1 MFVHLHNHTEYSLL
15 DGASRIDEL
24 VDAAV
29 EQNMSA
35 LAITDHGV
43 LYGVTDFYR
52 KAREAGIHPVIGCEL
67 YVARRTRFDRE
78 AGKDENP
85 YHLVVL
91 AENETGYRN
100 LMHLV
105 SRAYIEGLYYKP
117 RCDREIIEKYS
128 EGLIALSG
136 CVAGEVPRLIL
147 GGQMEQARET
157 VRWYRDT
164 FGPDN
169 YFLEVQDHGL
179 SDEQRVNEVLVDL
192 AEEMGVG
199 LVATNDTHYLQ
210 RDDAAAHDV
219 LLCIQTA
226 KTVDEE
232 NRLQFPNDQFYLK
245 SEDEMRALFSDHP
258 EALENTGRIA
268 ERCQVDFDFSQLHL
282 PEFSIPD
289 QFEDARDYLTH
300 LCERGLQER
309 YADPDEKVWERLQ
322 YELDM
327 IQQMGYSSY
336 FLIVW
341 DFVRFAR
348 EQDIA
353 VGPGRGSAASSL
365 VSYVL
370 GITNIDP
377 IEYKLVFERFLN
389 PERVSMPDIDIDFC
403 YERRDEAID
412 YVVDKYGE
420 DCVAQIITFGTMA
433 ARAVI
438 RDVGRALNH
447 PYSQVD
453 EIAKMVPSQ
462 IGISLD
468 EAMEQASDLKK
479 AFNEDDDVRNI
490 IDIAGSLEGLP
501 RHASTHAAGVV
512 ITEQPLEE
520 YVPLQRMGDG
530 SIVTQFPM
538 GTLESLGLL
547 KMDFL
552 GLRTLTVIEEACSIV
567 EESTGQRLDIDEIPM
582 DDDSTLGLVARA
594 ETEGVFQ
601 LESDGMQDLLHD
613 LRPTS
618 FEDVIAAVALFR
630 PGPMEN
636 IPTFVHNK
644 HNPEDIE
651 YLHPDLEPILR
662 DTYGIMVYQEQV
674 MQVASVIAGFSLGE
688 ADILRRA
695 MGKKKPEVLE
705 SMKEKFIEGCQENGH
720 SKDVAVQ
727 LFGFIEKFADYG
739 FNRAHTAPY
748 ALLAYQTAYLK
759 ANYPVAF
766 MAALLTSVMGDSD
779 KVARYISECRRM
791 DIEVLPPDV
800 NRSGRNFA
808 AHDDRILFGLAAIRN
823 LGRPAIDAIVQER
836 DEGGEFLGVRDFFER
851 VDVKTLNKRAVE
863 CMILA
868 GAFDSLHPSRAR
880 LLAGYES
887 LLSSAASL
895 QRRREMGQVSL
906 FEVGGEDER
915 PSTDSEDDLPEAE
928 PLPTHER
935 LRHEKEMLGV
945 YLSAHPLDEWRD
957 ALREEVT
964 SDTEEL
970 QSLNRDSPVTLGG
983 LIVAQ
988 SRILTRRGETMAFI
1002 TLEDLAGQ
1010 VEVVVFPDVFSEYTD
1025 LLQDEEV
1032 VLVTGKVSHRGDEVS
1047 VIAEDLRRPDSCG
1060 KLYIFVDSDDEK
1072 LEQLRFVLREYTG
1085 DSAVYLCM
1093 PEQDRVILAG
1103 NAYRVAP
1110 DGKLFEAIDSVLG
1123 EGRVSYCPPAAQDD

>member
-1 MFVHLHNHTEYSLL
+1 MFVHLHNHSEYSLL

-24 VDAAV
+24 VNRAV
-29 EQNMSA
+29 ELEMPA

-43 LYGVTDFYR
+43 LYGATDFYR
-52 KAREAGIHPVIGCEL
+52 RAKEAGIHPVIGCEV
-67 YVARRTRFDRE
+67 YVARRSRFDRE
-78 AGKDENP
+78 VGKDDNP
-85 YHLVVL
+85 YHLVLL
-91 AENETGYRN
+91 AENQTGYRN

-105 SRAYIEGLYYKP
+105 SRAYTEGLYYKP
-117 RCDREIIEKYS
+117 RCDREIIEQYS
-128 EGLIALSG
+128 DGLIALSG
-136 CVAGEVPRLIL
+136 CVSGEVPQLIL
-147 GGQMEQARET
+147 QGQVDQARET
-157 VRWYRDT
+157 VQWYRDT

-169 YFLEVQDHGL
+169 YFLEIQDHGL
-179 SDEQRVNEVLVDL
+179 SREQQANEVLVEL
-192 AEEMGVG
+192 AEEMGIG
-199 LVATNDTHYLQ
+199 LVATNDTHYL
-210 RDDAAAHDV
+210 RREDAAAHDV

-226 KTVDEE
+226 KTVDDE

-245 SEDEMRALFSDHP
+245 SEEEMFELFSDHP
-258 EALENTGRIA
+258 QALDNTGRIA
-268 ERCQVDFDFSQLHL
+268 QRCQLDFDFSQLHL
-282 PEFSIPD
+282 PEFSIPGE
-289 QFEDARDYLTH
+289 FADATDYLTH
-300 LCERGLQER
+300 LCEEGLSER
-309 YADPDEKVWERLQ
+309 YPEADDRIRERMQ

-327 IQQMGYSSY
+327 IQEMGYSSY

-348 EQDIA
+348 EEGIA

-377 IEYKLVFERFLN
+377 IEFNLVFERFLN

-403 YERRDEAID
+403 YERRDEVID

-438 RDVGRALNH
+438 RDVGRALNKS
-447 PYSQVD
+447 YSEVD
-453 EIAKMVPSQ
+453 GIAKMVPTQ

-479 AFNEDDDVRNI
+479 IYNEDDEIRNV
-490 IDIAGSLEGLP
+490 IDIARSLEGLP

-512 ITEQPLEE
+512 ITERPLEE

-552 GLRTLTVIEEACSIV
+552 GLRTLTVIEETCSII
-567 EESTGQRLDIDEIPM
+567 EDSTGDPVCMEDIPM
-582 DDDSTLGLVARA
+582 DDENTLNLIARG

-613 LRPTS
+613 LMPTS

-651 YLHPDLEPILR
+651 YLHPKLEPILK

-674 MQVASVIAGFSLGE
+674 MQVASVMAGFSLGE

-705 SMKEKFIEGCQENGH
+705 SIKDKFIRGWPDNGH
-720 SKDVAVQ
+720 DESVAVK
-727 LFGFIEKFADYG
+727 LFGFIEKFANYG

-766 MAALLTSVMGDSD
+766 MAALLTSIMSDSD

-791 DIEVLPPDV
+791 GIEVLPPDV

-808 AHDDRILFGLAAIRN
+808 VDGDRILFSLAAIRN
-823 LGRPAIDAIVQER
+823 LGRPAIDAIVAER
-836 DEGGEFLGVRDFFER
+836 TDSGSFSSVRDFFNR
-851 VDVKTLNKRAVE
+851 VDAKTLNKRSVE

-868 GAFDSLHPSRAR
+868 GAFDSLQPSRAR

-895 QRRREMGQVSL
+895 QRRRETGQVSL
-906 FEVGGEDER
+906 FEVGGDDLQV
-915 PSTDSEDDLPEAE
+915 SGAGDDDLPKAD
-928 PLPTHER
+928 PLPTNER

-957 ALREEVT
+957 LIKEEAT
-964 SDTEEL
+964 CDAEQLKSMNQDT
-970 QSLNRDSPVTLGG
+970 PVTLGG
-983 LIVAQ
+983 LVMAQ
-988 SRILTRRGETMAFI
+988 SRILTRRGETMAFV
-1002 TLEDLAGQ
+1002 TMEDFTEQ

-1025 LLQDEEV
+1025 LLQDEEIL
-1032 VLVTGKVSHRGDEVS
+1032 LVSGKVSYRDDEVNI
-1047 VIAEDLRRPDSCG
+1047 IASEFRRPNSNG
-1060 KLYIFVDSDDEK
+1060 KLYVYVDWDEEK
-1072 LEQLRFVLREYTG
+1072 LEQLRYVLRQHDG

-1093 PEQDRVILAG
+1093 PEVDRVILAG
-1103 NAYRVAP
+1103 SAYRVGPEKALF
-1110 DGKLFEAIDSVLG
+1110 DALDSILGKGRAIY
-1123 EGRVSYCPPAAQDD
+1123 RPPAAGDA